1 MEKKVILVTVVTKM
15 LTKTLKVEDNFIV
28 MPELEKYKGKIVE
41 IIVREKKETRKKKL
55 NKFFSLCGKISLDS
69 TEIDKLREES
79 YI

>member
-1 MEKKVILVTVVTKM
+1 M
-15 LTKTLKVEDNFIV
+15 LTKTLRVEDNFIV